1 MPKRK
6 ADDAAPLAKTDKEFG
21 PESNGADADGIKEN
35 NEADDA
41 KDVERTDKHCNSYCE
56 GDDNDDDDDCQY
68 DGDDGTENVVI
79 DYKKGQRELTK
90 YICSTGLPDIVSLVK
105 NLCPSFPLDLPSIRG
120 DCLQIYEKDKLRVKH
135 ILRNMDGQ
143 ISLSVDVLRYYT
155 CSGSD
160 SVFMCLA
167 AHFIDDRWKL
177 KKWVI
182 GFRRLWFKKG
192 GILHSATLETVK
204 DWDIESKI
212 SSLTLAESHLYDEMV
227 EEIKES
233 VQQKKKLQLDG
244 KLFCVKC
251 CAEMFNL
258 MAKDAYK
265 EITDIINKVSLLIS
279 WKFAPVWYLK
289 ACKLKEA
296 LELNAMDEFS
306 PEKVSDFYDV
316 PSADEW
322 EKVKCICKLVE
333 SAEAIARSIFDTKY
347 PTANI
352 FLFNLEELRAIL
364 FQESISSDSFTSKVA
379 KKMLQT
385 LDKYLEDMF
394 FVLSIASVMDPR
406 HKMRYIDYLS
416 SKREVHDGKSRS
428 ALVLDAI
435 SSLYIDYVNQDFEK
449 EKSVSDSTSSDS
461 EEELTRSTERGGSK
475 NSNWLEEYN
484 QFTESNNKPPKSD
497 LDRYLE
503 EPVLSWTQD
512 FNVLKWWR
520 AESPKYPIL
529 SKMARDF
536 LAIPMSVATSDEAF
550 STTPREVET
559 RIMASGPA
567 LRNALMCT
575 RTWDLED

>member
-6 ADDAAPLAKTDKEFG
+6 ADDTAPLAKTDKEFG
-21 PESNGADADGIKEN
+21 PETNGADADGIKEN
-35 NEADDA
+35 NEVDDA

-79 DYKKGQRELTK
+79 DYGKGQRELTK
-90 YICSTGLPDIVSLVK
+90 YICSTGMSDIVSLVK

-143 ISLSVDVLRYYT
+143 ISLSVDVLRYYRR
-155 CSGSD
+155 SGSD

-182 GFRRLWFKKG
+182 GFRCLWFKKG

-212 SSLTLAESHLYDEMV
+212 SSLTLAESHLYDELV

-279 WKFAPVWYLK
+279 WKFAPVWYLT

-296 LELNAMDEFS
+296 LELNAMGEFS

-322 EKVKCICKLVE
+322 EKVKCVCKLVE
-333 SAEAIARSIFDTKY
+333 SAEAVARSIFDTKY

-364 FQESISSDSFTSKVA
+364 LQESISSDSFTSKVA

-416 SKREVHDGKSRS
+416 SKREVRDGKSRS

-435 SSLYIDYVNQDFEK
+435 CSLYIDYVNQDFEK

-484 QFTESNNKPPKSD
+484 QFTESNNKPQKSD

-550 STTPREVET
+550 STIPREVET